1 MGGIPVKELL
11 SKAIVGVQKVP
22 YRVLELQLAA
32 GGSLVIFV
40 VFYALQVRLSRLEG
54 MRDDMMNFEAV

>member
-1 MGGIPVKELL
+1 MNEKL
-11 SKAIVGVQKVP
+11 SKAMVKENIVP
-22 YRVLELQLAA
+22 DRVLELQLAA

-54 MRDDMMNFEAV
+54 MRDDVMNYAV

>member
-1 MGGIPVKELL
+1 MNEKL
-11 SKAIVGVQKVP
+11 SKAMVKENIVP
-22 YRVLELQLAA
+22 DRVLELQLAA

-54 MRDDMMNFEAV
+54 MRDDVMNFEAV